1 MVRLL
6 TDLVAAEDRL
16 MELAELAV
24 MVAAVLLLTDLV
36 LLEHQELLI
45 QVAVVEALTLL
56 VVAHELVAVEVQ
68 DKLLYVTNIKTNL
81 HTF

>member
-16 MELAELAV
+16 MELAELEE
-24 MVAAVLLLTDLV
+24 MVGVALLLTDLV

-45 QVAVVEALTLL
+45 QVAVAVALTLL
-56 VVAHELVAVEVQ
+56 VVVHELVAAEVLV
-68 DKLLYVTNIKTNL
+68 LLL
-81 HTF
+81 

>member
-1 MVRLL
+1 
-6 TDLVAAEDRL
+6 